1 MTVRLAQH
9 AMNKNACQNQ
19 PQFNFLVGI
28 LPPVIFRS
36 LAVLAMLAWATPAA
50 HAQSISIQVSGYNDV
65 PLTQTATTGSVSR
78 PSPTIRDIRVILA
91 TAEPVQGRGGRG

>member
-1 MTVRLAQH
+1 MTVRLAQP

-36 LAVLAMLAWATPAA
+36 LAVLAMLAWCTPA
-50 HAQSISIQVSGYNDV
+50 
-65 PLTQTATTGSVSR
+65 TR
-78 PSPTIRDIRVILA
+78 FSPESARHFPGPGKDDR
-91 TAEPVQGRGGRG
+91 